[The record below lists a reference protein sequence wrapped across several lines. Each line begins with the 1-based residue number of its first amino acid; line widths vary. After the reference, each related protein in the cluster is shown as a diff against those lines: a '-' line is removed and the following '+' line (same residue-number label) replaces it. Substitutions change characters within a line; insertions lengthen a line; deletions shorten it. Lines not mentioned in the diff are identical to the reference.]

1 MVSRSSAR
9 YAGIP
14 CATVL
19 PRGQK
24 HPAEAD
30 LPSTVKSA
38 PSPGWNTP
46 LPSKRERYRPTV
58 RTNAASFTLHRPG
71 TLPRGTGMPYGVV
84 PLAAGERILDQVV
97 FTPLHRCGAFPP
109 AHHQALYPALV
120 DRAPVQG
127 AQTPLRPFRNL
138 AAEQTGVSPLELY
151 GAAFPWTQQ
160 ILGSVLQSGYSQKA
174 PSHSLADGTT
184 DDRRLGKPC
193 LGFSFSQ
200 CQGTSLLGPEIP
212 ENPVPGR
219 VLRDSF
225 SENSLIAYCLSGI
238 FYLES
243 PLEYSGTVSC
253 ALKKGS

>member
-1 MVSRSSAR
+1 MLRSSPEDR
-9 YAGIP
+9 NTPPRPISQVRSKVHLLLGGTHPYP
-14 CATVL
+14 
-19 PRGQK
+19 PRGK
-24 HPAEAD
+24 DTGLRSEPT
-30 LPSTVKSA
+30 LPV
-38 PSPGWNTP
+38 
-46 LPSKRERYRPTV
+46 LL
-58 RTNAASFTLHRPG
+58 LHRPG

>member
-58 RTNAASFTLHRPG
+58 RTNAASFTPSPPG
-71 TLPRGTGMPYGVV
+71 YASSRDGYAVW
-84 PLAAGERILDQVV
+84 
-97 FTPLHRCGAFPP
+97 CGAACSRRKDPGPGGVYSSPPLRSFPP